1 MFELKE
7 EWRLLIT
14 EDNSAFKNM
23 AMDRA
28 VLVENSNGNV
38 PPTVR
43 FYTWKP
49 SAISIGYFQSLQ
61 DEVDLEKC
69 NMIGVDCVRR
79 ITGGGAVFHENE
91 LTYSIVIPESH
102 SQIPKNILDSYGR
115 ICGAI
120 IKGLKQ
126 LDIESQYY
134 PINDIITDGKKISGN
149 AQTRKLK
156 TVLQHGTVLLDV
168 DVEKMFTILKVPDE
182 KIKDK
187 LISDVRKR
195 VTSVKNILG
204 KDVSFIDSAEAMKI
218 GFEKEFNVELVKG
231 KLTKKEIELTEM
243 FEKSLFSTKEWN
255 QKR

>member
-1 MFELKE
+1 MVKRFQETLKP
-7 EWRLLIT
+7 
-14 EDNSAFKNM
+14 
-23 AMDRA
+23 
-28 VLVENSNGNV
+28 G
-38 PPTVR
+38 
-43 FYTWKP
+43 
-49 SAISIGYFQSLQ
+49 
-61 DEVDLEKC
+61 
-69 NMIGVDCVRR
+69 
-79 ITGGGAVFHENE
+79 
-91 LTYSIVIPESH
+91 
-102 SQIPKNILDSYGR
+102 
-115 ICGAI
+115 
-120 IKGLKQ
+120 
-126 LDIESQYY
+126 
-134 PINDIITDGKKISGN
+134 
-149 AQTRKLK
+149 KLK

>member
-1 MFELKE
+1 VFELKE

-115 ICGAI
+115 ICG
-120 IKGLKQ
+120 G
-126 LDIESQYY
+126 DY
-134 PINDIITDGKKISGN
+134 
-149 AQTRKLK
+149 
-156 TVLQHGTVLLDV
+156 
-168 DVEKMFTILKVPDE
+168 
-182 KIKDK
+182 
-187 LISDVRKR
+187 
-195 VTSVKNILG
+195 
-204 KDVSFIDSAEAMKI
+204 
-218 GFEKEFNVELVKG
+218 
-231 KLTKKEIELTEM
+231 
-243 FEKSLFSTKEWN
+243 
-255 QKR
+255 

>member
-231 KLTKKEIELTEM
+231 KLTKKERSEEHTV
-243 FEKSLFSTKEWN
+243 
-255 QKR
+255 